1 MTLQIVA
8 YVIILALGF
17 GLAYPYGKFMGK
29 VFTGQRNLLTPIIRP
44 VELFIYR
51 LCGVDENKGMSW
63 KVYIA
68 TLAGFELLG
77 AIFVFIVT
85 QLQGV
90 LPLNPQGYGPLSW
103 DLGVNMSISFITN
116 TNWIAYSGER
126 ELSYATQILGTFV
139 QDWISPSVGLAA
151 VVALT
156 RAFSLKHANTIGN
169 FWVDFMRAILYVW
182 APLSII
188 LVFPL
193 IWQGVI
199 QNLNP
204 YVVANTLEGSQQLIP
219 GGPAGVVTLFQ
230 MMCEDGANYF
240 NTSLA
245 HPFAN
250 PTGLSYYLEMGYIMF
265 VPAAIC
271 FMIGVLTRS
280 SKTAWALF
288 STMLALHILCIP
300 LPFIG
305 EFPGNPLLQQLGV
318 AGGVNMEGKEMRYSM
333 FEHVIFLI
341 TAHTPAN
348 GSMIAQHDSV
358 MPLTVLQVLFNI
370 VIGAPIFGCIGEGA
384 MAMMH
389 YFIVS
394 MFLAGLMTGRTPEMV
409 GKKLDLRE
417 IILASVSFL
426 TSSFTAL
433 GLTAIVISLPAG
445 LAAMGNA
452 GPHGFTEMLYA
463 YTSASINNGSYMGG
477 LNVNTPLINLTTPIA
492 FLFGRY
498 STLLL
503 GLVIAGSIARKGHI
517 AVSAA
522 SLPVASP
529 LFIATVI
536 FVVILLSALAYFPA
550 FTLGP
555 ILEHLLIQTGVTF

>member
-1 MTLQIVA
+1 VTFQIVA
-8 YVIILALGF
+8 YIVVLGLGL

-29 VFTGQRNLLTPIIRP
+29 VFTGERNILTPIVRP
-44 VELFIYR
+44 VELLVYR
-51 LCGVDENKGMSW
+51 FCGINENEGMSW
-63 KVYIA
+63 KRYIVS
-68 TLAGFELLG
+68 LMGFELLG
-77 AIFVFIVT
+77 MFFVFLVT
-85 QLQGV
+85 QLQGI

-103 DLGVNMSISFITN
+103 DLGVNMSVSFVTN
-116 TNWIAYSGER
+116 TNWTAYSGEHA
-126 ELSYATQILGTFV
+126 LSYMTQLLGVMV
-139 QDWISPSVGLAA
+139 QDFISPAVGMSA

-156 RAFSLKHANTIGN
+156 RAFSLRHANTIGN
-169 FWVDFMRAILYVW
+169 FWVDFIRTILYVEV
-182 APLSII
+182 PLGII
-188 LVFPL
+188 LVIPL
-193 IWQGVI
+193 MWQGVI
-199 QNLNP
+199 QNFDP
-204 YVVANTLEGSQQLIP
+204 YVTANTLEGGKQLIP
-219 GGPAGVVTLFQ
+219 GGPASVITLFQ
-230 MMCEDGANYF
+230 MFVEDGTSFF

-250 PTGLSYYLEMGYIMF
+250 PTGLTYYLEMGYIMF
-265 VPAAIC
+265 LPASIC
-271 FMIGVLTRS
+271 FLIGRLTNSRA
-280 SKTAWALF
+280 TAWALF

-300 LPFIG
+300 LPMFG
-305 EFPGNPLLQQLGV
+305 EFQGNPLLQQLGV
-318 AGGVNMEGKEMRYSM
+318 QGGLNLEGKEMRYSL
-333 FEHVIFLI
+333 FEQTIFLV

-358 MPLTVLQVLFNI
+358 MPLTVLQVMFNI

-417 IILASVSFL
+417 IILASTSFL

-433 GLTAIVISLPAG
+433 GLAAIVISLPAG

-452 GPHGFTEMLYA
+452 GPHGLTELLYA

-492 FLFGRY
+492 FFLGRY

-503 GLVIAGSIARKGHI
+503 GLVIAGSIARKGYI

-529 LFIATVI
+529 LFVVTVI
-536 FVVILLSALAYFPA
+536 CVIILLSALAYFPA
-550 FTLGP
+550 FALGP
-555 ILEHLLIQTGVTF
+555 ILEHFLIPTGVTF